1 MTDHLLVTPRQS
13 ETLTPHQTPLQSN
26 PTNSNPNLEKK
37 ISIFFLPSPIDGT
50 RCKFEI
56 ARWRPNFERKNRF
69 FPPLWIRELEERK
82 EGRRRRWNFYL
93 GDKNLTFLPSF
104 LPWNPL
110 DGVILERPLQEV
122 ASEGRNPIPVFLIE
136 GKREGEGGRKGLVP
150 RTFSGIREGIISTR
164 QPRNLAWQSEP
175 TLWFF
180 NLIPSAR
187 PRTRDSCAAFSLD
200 FLFPYFYPLSF
211 SYGFYI
217 SFFLRYL

>member
-13 ETLTPHQTPLQSN
+13 ETLTPHQTPLRSS

-82 EGRRRRWNFYL
+82 EGRRRQWNFYL

-122 ASEGRNPIPVFLIE
+122 ASESHSGFLNRGKERGR
-136 GKREGEGGRKGLVP
+136 GRKE
-150 RTFSGIREGIISTR
+150 R
-164 QPRNLAWQSEP
+164 
-175 TLWFF
+175 
-180 NLIPSAR
+180 AR
-187 PRTRDSCAAFSLD
+187 SSH
-200 FLFPYFYPLSF
+200 
-211 SYGFYI
+211 
-217 SFFLRYL
+217 FLRNQGGNNLDQTAA